1 MAEAALESVAKALT
15 VRANAT
21 DSQITRVLASIASA
35 LLGFIVA
42 FIGLGFFKAGGVAPR
57 HRLTQP
63 QKRQ

>member
-35 LLGFIVA
+35 LLGFLIA
-42 FIGLGFFKAGGVAPR
+42 FIGLGFFKTGGVAPR

-63 QKRQ
+63 QKR